1 MRRQAL
7 SRRDFLKLVGAASL
21 SLSALSVAGSEP
33 ARRDLKSQP
42 LPNIL
47 MLVFDTLAA
56 RDMSLYGY
64 PRPTTP
70 NFERF
75 ADRSTVYHR
84 HYSPA
89 NFTTPG
95 TASLLTGV
103 YPWTHRA
110 IHLQGQMTDAFAAQ
124 NLFSLLPADYHN
136 FAYTHNTLVQ
146 ILLDQSR
153 DHIDDLLDISD
164 LSLYSDILAEKL
176 PLPEFTA
183 PFEAELLTTKNF
195 FAVNSSLFI
204 SIIDELQRK
213 HKNSRLDELY
223 KDTFPRGLPNCHVGD
238 RLNALC
244 FTLESAVDWIGL
256 QAKQR
261 PQPYFGYVHLLPPH
275 SPYNPRR
282 EFIGK
287 FKDKLDLP
295 AKPEHHF
302 TEHEDQKSADRMRR
316 RYDETIAYVDA
327 EFGRLIDLLEASN
340 ALTNTCLIVTSDHGE
355 IIERGVLGH
364 NNPLLYE
371 QLIHVPLLIAYP
383 GQKIRQDIYQA
394 TSAVDLVP
402 SLLNL
407 TGVQQPAW
415 LEGDILPQDAPASGF
430 SRNLFALEAKS
441 NPKHGPLAKATFALL
456 QDRYKLI
463 YYRGYQDFDG
473 VFELYDLEDDP
484 EEVRNLY
491 SSQDKLSA
499 DLKEILLDQ
508 ANSY

>member
-1 MRRQAL
+1 MRRSAL
-7 SRRDFLKLVGAASL
+7 TRRDFIELFGIASL
-21 SLSALSVAGSEP
+21 SLAGLSIVEAESISRE
-33 ARRDLKSQP
+33 LKSQP

-47 MLVFDTLAA
+47 LLVFDTLSA

-64 PRPTTP
+64 QRQTTP

-75 ADRSTVYHR
+75 ADQATVYHR

-110 IHLQGQMTDAFAAQ
+110 IHLQGQAADAFADSNIFA
-124 NLFSLLPADYHN
+124 LLPEEYHS

-146 ILLDQSR
+146 ILLEQFHA
-153 DHIDDLLDISD
+153 HIDDLLDISD
-164 LSLYSDILAEKL
+164 LSLYSDILTEKL
-176 PLPEFTA
+176 PLPEFAT

-195 FAVNSSLFI
+195 YSVNSSLFI

-213 HKNSRLDELY
+213 RRNSLLHNLF
-223 KDTFPRGLPNCHVGD
+223 KDDFPRGLPNCRLGD

-244 FTLESAVDWIGL
+244 FTVESAVDWIN
-256 QAKQR
+256 QQVKQR
-261 PQPYFGYVHLLPPH
+261 PQPYFGYIHLLPPH

-287 FKDKLDLP
+287 FKEKLDLP
-295 AKPEHHF
+295 LKPEHHF
-302 TEHEDQKSADRMRR
+302 TEHEDLKSADRLRR

-327 EFGRLIDLLEASN
+327 EFGRLIDLLNASN
-340 ALTNTCLIVTSDHGE
+340 ALNNTCLIVTSDHGE

-371 QLIHVPLLIAYP
+371 QLIQIPLLIAYP
-383 GQKIRQDIYQA
+383 GQKARIEINQP
-394 TSAVDLVP
+394 TSAIDLVP
-402 SLLNL
+402 TLLNL
-407 TGVQQPAW
+407 TGAPQAAW
-415 LEGDILPQDAPASGF
+415 LEGDILPKDGANPGQSKPI
-430 SRNLFALEAKS
+430 FALDAKS
-441 NPKHGPLAKATFALL
+441 NPKQGPLVKATCALV

-463 YYRGYQDFDG
+463 YYRGYEGFDG
-473 VFELYDLEDDP
+473 IFELYDLDADP
-484 EEVRNLY
+484 EEVKNIYSPQDNL
-491 SSQDKLSA
+491 SL
-499 DLKEILLDQ
+499 DLKKILLDRVGP
-508 ANSY
+508 Y